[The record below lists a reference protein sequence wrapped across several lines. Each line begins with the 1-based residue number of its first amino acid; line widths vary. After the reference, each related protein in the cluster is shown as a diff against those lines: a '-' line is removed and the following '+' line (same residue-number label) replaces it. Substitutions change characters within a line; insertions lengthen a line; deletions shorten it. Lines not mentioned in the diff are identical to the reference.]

1 VEAGWVV
8 TELGRQPWVIHKVM
22 RTSDAVTP
30 VGGLALPFAFFTLI
44 YLALGVFA
52 VRLLRRELAESPF
65 FTAGEGDSPTVSG
78 EV

>member
-1 VEAGWVV
+1 VEAGWIV

-44 YLALGVFA
+44 YIALGVFA

-65 FTAGEGDSPTVSG
+65 FPAGEG

>member
-30 VGGLALPFAFFTLI
+30 VGGLALPFVFFTVI

-52 VRLLRRELAESPF
+52 ARFLRRELAETPF
-65 FTAGEGDSPTVSG
+65 FTAGEGESPAVSG

>member
-1 VEAGWVV
+1 
-8 TELGRQPWVIHKVM
+8 M

-30 VGGLALPFAFFTLI
+30 VGGLALPFVFFTVI

-52 VRLLRRELAESPF
+52 ARFLRRELAESPF
-65 FTAGEGDSPTVSG
+65 FPAGNGDSPTVPG